1 MTRTSALTALTALAA
16 CGSPTHLQ
24 YDHGRASNQAF
35 AAQGN
40 LSRPEVAD
48 GAVPLQGPEAILIRD
63 SVHQTSTDANSGK
76 PEAVKETNVD

>member
-1 MTRTSALTALTALAA
+1 MTRILALTALTA

-24 YDHGRASNQAF
+24 YDHGRASSQAF

-40 LSRPEVAD
+40 LARPEVAD
-48 GAVPLQGPEAILIRD
+48 AAVPLQGSEAILIRD